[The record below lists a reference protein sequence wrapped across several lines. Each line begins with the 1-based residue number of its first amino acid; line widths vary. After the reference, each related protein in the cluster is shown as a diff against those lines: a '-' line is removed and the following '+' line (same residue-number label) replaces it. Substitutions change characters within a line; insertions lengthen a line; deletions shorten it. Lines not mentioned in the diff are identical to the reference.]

1 MFRSLRSMTLS
12 SILSQVVSS
21 KWLVIAILAMVA
33 SAGVGIVALQMGKM
47 EREQAAQLRAQ
58 QLARE
63 RADKAAEINRKE
75 QDTIRKAPDF
85 KLLRD

>member
-75 QDTIRKAPDF
+75 QETIRKAPDF
-85 KLLRD
+85 RLLRD